1 MLDFQSILTAYGFG
15 IVDEEMQSTIAGF
28 AHDFSNALLSTPT
41 IFNVAKSRIQRQPDS
56 LNALLRCDLVYSELN
71 QRDCL
76 EHFFNIWFS
85 EIRYDHPVREVI
97 DIRNTGKIVS
107 VQILVV
113 GHRTAITALCRLTPE

>member
-15 IVDEEMQSTIAGF
+15 IVDDEMQSTIAGF

-41 IFNVAKSRIQRQPDS
+41 IFDIEKSQIRRQPNNT
-56 LNALLRCDLVYSELN
+56 NALLRCDLVYSDVN

-76 EHFFNIWFS
+76 DHFFKLWFS
-85 EIRYDHPVREVI
+85 EIRYSHPVREII
-97 DIRNTGKIVS
+97 DIRNSGKSVS

-113 GHRTAITALCRLTPE
+113 GQRTAITALCRLTPA